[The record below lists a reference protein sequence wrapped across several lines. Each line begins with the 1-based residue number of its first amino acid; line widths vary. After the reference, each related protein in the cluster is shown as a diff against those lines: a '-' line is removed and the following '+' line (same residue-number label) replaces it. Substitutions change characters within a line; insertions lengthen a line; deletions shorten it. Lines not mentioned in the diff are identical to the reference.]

1 MGKQTDRYASASEA
15 YQNAMNKYTGEA
27 GWKLALEQGKDY
39 ATTAG
44 DTARS
49 SGYKAARTAGYGKAA
64 SYALAND
71 AANNAINN
79 NLNAGVANAQNNNA
93 STMGMYNTNVQNQA
107 GLDQMEY
114 QQGRDSWGLG
124 LQAAGQVM
132 GAFSDENLK
141 TIYRDTAVEPYPT
154 EKVELTID
162 WLEK

>member
-1 MGKQTDRYASASEA
+1 MGKQTDRYESASKA
-15 YQNAMNKYTGEA
+15 YQNAMNKYAGEA

-44 DTARS
+44 DVARS

-71 AANNAINN
+71 AANNAVNSNLQTGIN
-79 NLNAGVANAQNNNA
+79 AAQNNNTA
-93 STMGMYNTNVQNQA
+93 TMGMHGTNVQNQA

-114 QQGRDSWGLG
+114 QQGRDSWGIG
-124 LQAAGQVM
+124 LQTAGQVI

-141 TIYRDTAVEPYPT
+141 TIYRD
-154 EKVELTID
+154 ELTID
-162 WLEK
+162 WLSEADAKK